1 MARIAGIE
9 TLEKKIEKAQDDVVK
24 TKGKYDTAVTKLSD
38 LMDKKDALKK
48 EQLVNAIMK
57 SNRTYDEVLQFLDQS
72 KDTRK

>member
-1 MARIAGIE
+1 MARTAGIE

-24 TKGKYDTAVTKLSD
+24 TKEKYDTAVTKLSD

-57 SNRTYDEVLQFLDQS
+57 SDKTYDEVLQFLDQS

>member
-1 MARIAGIE
+1 MTRTAAIE

-24 TKGKYDTAVTKLSD
+24 TKEKQDTAVAKLSG
-38 LMDKKDALKK
+38 LMDKKDALEK

-57 SNRTYDEVLQFLDQS
+57 SDRTYDEVLQFLDQS

>member
-1 MARIAGIE
+1 MARTAGIE

-24 TKGKYDTAVTKLSD
+24 TKEKHDTAVTKLSD

-57 SNRTYDEVLQFLDQS
+57 SDRTYDEVLQFLDQS